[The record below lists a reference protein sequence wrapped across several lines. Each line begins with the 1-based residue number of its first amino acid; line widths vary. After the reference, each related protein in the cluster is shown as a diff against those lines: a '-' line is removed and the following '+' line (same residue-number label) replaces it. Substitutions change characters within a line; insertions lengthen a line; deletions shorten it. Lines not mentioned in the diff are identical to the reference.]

1 MKKIIFYCIVI
12 AALIWNFVLDSD
24 DVDEIKKEVGKV
36 LIEVS
41 ETTQVKLKEA
51 RKSEPKTELK
61 SQKEQGKEVMDTW
74 SGKGEVEQKRV
85 EEEEE
90 KSLNILEK
98 DFKEAENELEK
109 KGGTERKAL

>member
-51 RKSEPKTELK
+51 RESEPKAELK

-74 SGKGEVEQKRV
+74 SGKGEAEQKRV
-85 EEEEE
+85 EEEE

-98 DFKEAENELEK
+98 DFEEAEKELEE
-109 KGGTERKAL
+109 KGGTKRKAL

>member
-51 RKSEPKTELK
+51 RESEPKAELK
-61 SQKEQGKEVMDTW
+61 SQKEQGKDVMDTW
-74 SGKGEVEQKRV
+74 SGKTDSLSEQT
-85 EEEEE
+85 EIEE
-90 KSLNILEK
+90 KTIIPKPDGPEPEK
-98 DFKEAENELEK
+98 EE
-109 KGGTERKAL
+109 GGTKRKAL